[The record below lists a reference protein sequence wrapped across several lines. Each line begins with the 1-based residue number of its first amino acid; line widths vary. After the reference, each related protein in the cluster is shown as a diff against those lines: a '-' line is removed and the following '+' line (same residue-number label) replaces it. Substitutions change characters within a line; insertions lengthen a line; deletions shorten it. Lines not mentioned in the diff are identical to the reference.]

1 MKNKHF
7 LFLALLVIGNFIS
20 TAQDVNLFEKKELI
34 IAKDTLRYRI
44 LYPENFDTEKTYPLV
59 LFLHGAGERGND
71 NEKQLTHGSSLF
83 LNKNNRTKFPAIV
96 IMPQCPT
103 NDYWAQVHV
112 DRTNY
117 PVQLDFQFKK
127 GPTKAMEMVLQ
138 LLKNYQKESFVNK
151 NQTYAMGLSMG
162 GMGTYELL
170 ARQPD
175 RFAAAIAICG
185 AGDPAFVSNYAKK
198 IPLWAFHGAHDN
210 VVAPKHSMEMVTA
223 LLNEGA
229 FPRLTL
235 YDFAN
240 HNSWDPAFAEPELL
254 PWLFSNT
261 LNKE

>member
-7 LFLALLVIGNFIS
+7 LFLFLLIICNTITS
-20 TAQDVNLFEKKELI
+20 AQDVNLFEKKELI

-44 LYPENFDTEKTYPLV
+44 LYPENFDVEKTYPLV

-71 NEKQLTHGSSLF
+71 NEKQLTHGSALF
-83 LNKNNRTKFPAIV
+83 LDQNNRTKFPAIV
-96 IMPQCPT
+96 IMPQCEID
-103 NDYWAQVHV
+103 DYWAQVEV
-112 DRTNY
+112 DRSKY

-185 AGDPAFVSNYAKK
+185 AGDPKYVANYAKK
-198 IPLWAFHGAHDN
+198 IPVWAFHGAKDN
-210 VVAPKHSMEMVTA
+210 VVDPLRSMEMVTA
-223 LLNEGA
+223 LLNEEA

-240 HNSWDPAFAEPELL
+240 HNSWDSAFAEPELL
-254 PWLFSNT
+254 PWLFSNAI
-261 LNKE
+261 NQE